1 MSLFPSRVELID
13 ICLVHDDRVNDG
25 QVIDTYSNAET
36 ILPDVDDYTS
46 AVNRCVYDVDDDDG
60 IEVNE
65 IVGNDAFNSDTDV
78 VDLVD
83 GDDADIEVVWIV
95 RHNDSDTDVQVT
107 NSEYTGVP
115 NVTTSPTIAI
125 P

>member
-46 AVNRCVYDVDDDDG
+46 AVNHYVHDVDDDG
-60 IEVNE
+60 FQVIE
-65 IVGNDAFNSDTDV
+65 IVGNDAVNSDTDV